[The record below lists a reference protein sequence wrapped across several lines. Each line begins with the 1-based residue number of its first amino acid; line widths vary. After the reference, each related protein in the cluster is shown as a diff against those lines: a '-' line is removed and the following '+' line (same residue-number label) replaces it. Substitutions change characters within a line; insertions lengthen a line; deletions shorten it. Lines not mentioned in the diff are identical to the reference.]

1 MIEKS
6 EIEKGVIEGM
16 MEDNEEKKKEI
27 RKRINNGEDVE
38 KKDDLDRIKD

>member
-1 MIEKS
+1 MIEKN